1 MERERS
7 SSARMQAKTPVIL
20 PWLVLAVVASLL
32 TAVMPVGE
40 ALWSKI
46 LTISGE
52 VNVKESEPPPEDEEG
67 CSPGFWKNHT
77 DTWPQGYSADD
88 KVRNLLGED
97 APSDLTLLEAL
108 ELGGGELNA
117 LLRHVVAALLNSAHA
132 DIDYPYDFDAIIALF
147 QVAVDGGDIEGAK
160 GLLEEANEAGCPL
173 SDDEDDDGEGNGGE
187 DGEGGD
193 PCQDIEAWE
202 DSDDLDQ
209 DQAEEGEDE
218 AQDEVV
224 NGCGDEEDEADEPC
238 SNEADDP
245 NNDGDGENAPGENV
259 ENEECGDGQDEEP
272 DDVDEEEAHEI
283 VASPTPTPT
292 PESSPDHSATPT
304 EVSDDTGG

>member
-1 MERERS
+1 
-7 SSARMQAKTPVIL
+7 MQAKTPVIL
-20 PWLVLAVVASLL
+20 PWLVLAVAASLL
-32 TAVMPVGE
+32 SAVMPVGE

-88 KVRNLLGED
+88 QVRNFLGED

-132 DIDYPYDFDAIIALF
+132 DIDYPYDDDAIIALF
-147 QVAVDGGDIEGAK
+147 QEAVDGGDIEGAK

-173 SDDEDDDGEGNGGE
+173 PDVEDEDGEGNGDE

-193 PCQDIEAWE
+193 PCQDIEAGE
-202 DSDDLDQ
+202 DSEDLNQ
-209 DQAEEGEDE
+209 DQAEEGEDD
-218 AQDEVV
+218 AQNEVV
-224 NGCGDEEDEADEPC
+224 NGCGDEEDEEDEADEPC
-238 SNEADDP
+238 SDEANGS

-259 ENEECGDGQDEEP
+259 GNEECGDGQDEEP
-272 DDVDEEEAHEI
+272 DDVDEEETHEI
-283 VASPTPTPT
+283 EASPKPIPTPTPAH
-292 PESSPDHSATPT
+292 ESSSDHSATPT
-304 EVSDDTGG
+304 EASDDTGG